1 MRFMLVLFLFGIL
14 LAAGCSQQGGTTGG
28 TVAPAPSSAPSG
40 QPNPVPGETP
50 SATPTPTPTPQPAP
64 PSANGE
70 VKEFKAVVQH
80 TSYSPAKFTVNK
92 GDTVRILATT
102 PKGQEVH
109 KHGFT
114 IDEYGINTAVQ
125 SSDESNPVKI
135 EFVADKTGS
144 FKIYCKT
151 CNDDDGFKGKFGSTH
166 PVIQA
171 TLEVQ

>member
-1 MRFMLVLFLFGIL
+1 MKLVLMLFLFGIL
-14 LAAGCSQQGGTTGG
+14 LIAGCSQYGGTSGG
-28 TVAPAPSSAPSG
+28 TVAPSPQPGPTPAPSD
-40 QPNPVPGETP
+40 NTK
-50 SATPTPTPTPQPAP
+50 
-64 PSANGE
+64 GE

-80 TSYSPAKFTVNK
+80 TGYNPAKFTVNK
-92 GDTVRILATT
+92 GDTVRISATT
-102 PKGQEVH
+102 PSGQEIH

-135 EFVADKTGS
+135 EFVADKQGS